1 MGLTKQSCSRVLI
14 VEDDLAI
21 REALTEILE
30 DEGYC
35 VAGASN
41 GQEAI
46 QWLRTTAPPCLILLD
61 LMMPVMNGWQFRAEQ
76 KQDPALAP
84 VPVVVISA
92 DSDLRTKAASIE
104 AVDFLAKPIE
114 LDRLLNTVEQFCS
127 LPEA

>member
-1 MGLTKQSCSRVLI
+1 MGLTQPCSGILI

-30 DEGYC
+30 DEGYQ
-35 VAGASN
+35 VQGAAN

-46 QWLRTTAPPCLILLD
+46 QLLRERTPPCLILLD

-76 KQDPALAP
+76 KQDPVLAP

-92 DSDLRTKAASIE
+92 DSDLKTKAAAIE
-104 AVDFLAKPIE
+104 AVDYLPKPVQ
-114 LDRLLNTVEQFCS
+114 LTRLLDTIEQYCGS
-127 LPEA
+127 